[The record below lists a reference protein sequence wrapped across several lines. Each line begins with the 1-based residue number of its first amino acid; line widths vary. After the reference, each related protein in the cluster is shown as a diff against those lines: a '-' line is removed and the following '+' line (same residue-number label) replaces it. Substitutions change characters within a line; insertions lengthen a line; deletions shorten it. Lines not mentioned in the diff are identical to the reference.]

1 MKKIL
6 LAVLL
11 SVVLSGCMSDTGLV
25 YMDTMPDGA
34 TLYLNGRAEG
44 RTPLTFEFTHD
55 HPIVMTI
62 EKSGY
67 DSVREVMDAYWLL
80 GEYKR
85 GHYAEQH
92 GLIIRGKARNRG
104 WKVET
109 SRKLQLKR

>member
-6 LAVLL
+6 LIVLL
-11 SVVLSGCMSDTGLV
+11 SVVLSGCMLYTGLV

-34 TLYLNGRAEG
+34 TLYLNGREEG

-62 EKSGY
+62 EKRGY
-67 DSVREVMDAYWLL
+67 DSIREVMDAYWLV
-80 GEYKR
+80 GEYRR

-92 GLIIRGKARNRG
+92 GLIIRGKARSRG

-109 SRKLQLKR
+109 SRKLHPKQ